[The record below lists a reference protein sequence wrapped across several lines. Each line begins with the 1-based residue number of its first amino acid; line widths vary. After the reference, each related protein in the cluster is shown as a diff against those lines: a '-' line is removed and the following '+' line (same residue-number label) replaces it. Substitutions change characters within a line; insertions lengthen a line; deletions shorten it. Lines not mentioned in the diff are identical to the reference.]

1 MKASLITLLAAALL
15 GAGIVQ
21 AQNEYAEI
29 ARLRGMNQT
38 VRGIRSMADG
48 EHYTTLEGSNII
60 RHSYAAAGPGE
71 RMLPSSAANLTITD
85 YSFSP
90 DEGRY

>member
-1 MKASLITLLAAALL
+1 
-15 GAGIVQ
+15 
-21 AQNEYAEI
+21 
-29 ARLRGMNQT
+29 MNQT

-71 RMLPSSAANLTITD
+71 SGCSLRPRPT
-85 YSFSP
+85 
-90 DEGRY
+90 